1 MKIGMISDTHGDKEA
16 WQRALSV
23 FEGVELVIHT
33 GDILNPGPYNPIKES
48 FDPLNLAKGLN
59 QAPFPLIFAK
69 GNCDSEVD
77 ALALD
82 YPILSPY
89 TFIYL
94 PTVSILAIHG
104 HQHGTSEL
112 FGLAKR
118 YRVSLIVH
126 GHTHIPAIEKK
137 DQFVIVNPGS
147 PSLPKNNSL
156 PTVAILEANTLR
168 IYEIESGQIVQEERI
183 AG

>member
-16 WQRALSV
+16 WQKALSI
-23 FEGVELVIHT
+23 FKQVELVIHT

-48 FDPLNLAKGLN
+48 FDPLNLAKSLN
-59 QAPFPLIFAK
+59 QAPFPIIFVK

-77 ALALD
+77 TLALD

-94 PTVSILAIHG
+94 PTISILAIHG
-104 HQHGTSEL
+104 HQYATSEL
-112 FGLAKR
+112 YELAKR
-118 YRVSLIVH
+118 YRISIVVQ
-126 GHTHIPAIEKK
+126 GHTHIPVIEKK
-137 DQFVIVNPGS
+137 DQLIMVNPGS

-156 PTVAILEANTLR
+156 PTVAILQADALR
-168 IYEIESGQIVQEERI
+168 IYEIKSGQVVQEEAITR
-183 AG
+183 